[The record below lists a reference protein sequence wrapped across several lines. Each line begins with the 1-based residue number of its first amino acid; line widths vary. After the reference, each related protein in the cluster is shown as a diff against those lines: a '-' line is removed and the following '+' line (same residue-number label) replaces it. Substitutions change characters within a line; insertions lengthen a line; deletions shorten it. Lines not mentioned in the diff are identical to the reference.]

1 MVFLI
6 LRAGIGANCSYT
18 WGLPDGVS
26 PWNASVSANLG
37 VACNISKFGQM
48 AGLGIGCSYG
58 TQGWGF
64 GAHSYCEILPAQE
77 KLDRIVRYYS
87 SDLKETFGESGVGN
101 VYAGTRRNMKFAKG
115 KLSVYG
121 DFLIDDEGRIAY
133 GAHMRGKAFD
143 LIEIDGYSC
152 KRFSGNDIYISKA
165 RIRQIWRGDAIAL
178 ETLYHEWQH
187 SCDYYSGCADYYY
200 QYYGQSNEACSNWLE
215 HNAYSLNY
223 SRISDA
229 VFLNRIVYYNN
240 RINEWNR
247 INGY

>member
-1 MVFLI
+1 MDI
-6 LRAGIGANCSYT
+6 R
-18 WGLPDGVS
+18 
-26 PWNASVSANLG
+26 
-37 VACNISKFGQM
+37 
-48 AGLGIGCSYG
+48 
-58 TQGWGF
+58 
-64 GAHSYCEILPAQE
+64 
-77 KLDRIVRYYS
+77 
-87 SDLKETFGESGVGN
+87 
-101 VYAGTRRNMKFAKG
+101 AKG
-115 KLSVYG
+115 
-121 DFLIDDEGRIAY
+121 FQA
-133 GAHMRGKAFD
+133 MT
-143 LIEIDGYSC
+143 
-152 KRFSGNDIYISKA
+152 YISKA